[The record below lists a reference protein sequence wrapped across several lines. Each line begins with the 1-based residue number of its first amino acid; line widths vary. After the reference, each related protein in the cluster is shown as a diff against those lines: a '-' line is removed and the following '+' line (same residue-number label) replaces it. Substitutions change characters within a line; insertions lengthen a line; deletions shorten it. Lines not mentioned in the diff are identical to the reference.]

1 MTLQGLSLGG
11 ILLPK
16 EQLYTQ
22 EARELKIF
30 LVAAFIMIFFNA
42 VSLAQDPPSYSKDS
56 ARRLIIQLNRSYT
69 LIDRS
74 LKELEG
80 EIKKFPDTT
89 LILSA
94 LNKSGDI
101 GLLSLDAWDDTRLL
115 GGRTYTAI
123 ENEALKAGGRDQ
135 LYQGEVKEGSRNLR
149 LEYYWRTEGNPA
161 QKGEA
166 LIPISISKGMSYFID
181 LSLEK
186 RGEDVKLYHTLL
198 EFNSR

>member
-1 MTLQGLSLGG
+1 M
-11 ILLPK
+11 K
-16 EQLYTQ
+16 VFM
-22 EARELKIF
+22 A
-30 LVAAFIMIFFNA
+30 AAFIMIFFNA
-42 VSLAQDPPSYSKDS
+42 AALAQDPPSYSKDS
-56 ARRLIIQLNRSYT
+56 ARRLITQLNRSYT

-89 LILSA
+89 LIIA
-94 LNKSGDI
+94 AANKSSDTE
-101 GLLSLDAWDDTRLL
+101 LLSLDAWDDTRLL
-115 GGRTYTAI
+115 GGHTYTAI

-135 LYQGEVKEGSRNLR
+135 LYQGEVREGSRNLR
-149 LEYYWRTEGNPA
+149 VEYYWISEGKSA
-161 QKGEA
+161 QKGEMF
-166 LIPISISKGMSYFID
+166 IPVSISKGMSYFID